1 VIDLSLLRERVA
13 QRLED
18 EGRSDLAEPLREC
31 GAVFELLCTSCGT
44 PRVVSKSCKK
54 RWCPSCARMISLSRL
69 EKYQSAI
76 DRMHWP
82 MMVTLT
88 MPHTMD
94 TSCPSD
100 VRKIKRALGKLR
112 RLRWFK
118 KKVRGGISSVEVTAG
133 DNGWHPHAH
142 LLIDCQWLSV
152 TTKAPTRHL
161 SPYKYKKAFR
171 DARNE
176 VAQQWQLCLQESK
189 RLQVHISRA
198 RPEAAREVLKY
209 AVKPQDLADAP
220 MPLAPLIDILRV
232 SRLISAFGS
241 VRASNLA
248 ELQGQGEEDKQRYFC
263 SCGCADFMPDFVLDK
278 LLCDHRDMAQKSRI
292 VSFSSSAS
300 LGH

>member
-1 VIDLSLLRERVA
+1 MIDLSLLRERVA
-13 QRLED
+13 QRLKG
-18 EGRSDLAEPLREC
+18 EGRLDLAEPLEEC
-31 GAVFELLCTSCGT
+31 GTVFELICTSCGT
-44 PRVVSKSCKK
+44 SRAVSKSCKK
-54 RWCPSCARMISLSRL
+54 RWCPSCARLISLTRID
-69 EKYQSAI
+69 KYQAAI
-76 DRMHWP
+76 DRMQWP

-112 RLRWFK
+112 RLRWFRR
-118 KKVRGGISSVEVTAG
+118 KVKGGISSVEVTAG
-133 DNGWHPHAH
+133 ENGWHPHAH
-142 LLIDCQWLSV
+142 LLLDCQWLSV
-152 TTKAPTRHL
+152 NAKPPHHTWSR
-161 SPYKYKKAFR
+161 YRYKKAFR

-176 VAQQWQLCLQESK
+176 VAQQWQLCLQETR

-209 AVKPQDLADAP
+209 AVKPQELADSP

-248 ELQGQGEEDKQRYFC
+248 ALQGQGEEDKQRYFC
-263 SCGCADFMPDFVLDK
+263 ACGCSDFMPDFLLDK
-278 LLCDHRDMAQKSRI
+278 LLDDHRDLARKTRT
-292 VSFSSSAS
+292 VSMSHSQIHAM
-300 LGH
+300 